1 MALLDDI
8 LAWATNELQ
17 PWQSD
22 AVRRLFQKV
31 ELDDADYGELGL
43 LLRASKGLAGDVV
56 PAVVPLTAAHLP
68 STGAGEVVLL
78 EALHSLKNVNRLAA
92 GQQLTFNPTGVTIV
106 YGDNGSGK
114 SGYSRVI
121 KSACR
126 ARVKDEKV
134 LPDARNHTLLH
145 ETPEA
150 VFTVKQGASSL
161 DVKWLDGQSAPK
173 ELASVA
179 VLDTRCARAYT
190 DQEGELIFAPWG
202 LDVVENLARVVFPK
216 LEDGIKAEQAALP
229 ASDAAFADLKA
240 GKTQVA
246 KFLGTVTHK
255 TTTAQVEAET
265 TFDEQAE
272 ARLKVVDVA
281 LAAKSPA
288 EQAKALREQATRL
301 NSLVTS
307 LKALASPLGD
317 DEVSRLAGID
327 RDLAVAVQAE
337 AAAAANLRGDFELL
351 AGTGEAAWRSM
362 FAAAQQF
369 LSAHEHVVSE
379 GKPCPLCQTSLSER
393 AANRLARFA
402 AFVSDDASSR
412 ATAQRARHCAEFDAL
427 SRVKVEPALDATTI
441 DYLRA
446 AEETWPALV
455 EPYTK
460 QLRARRDWFLK
471 AASDTHD
478 WATPPALDIGLVA
491 LPLKLAMDLDE
502 RAKALDAA
510 QDAAKRAELQQELAE
525 LNARKALTGRKE
537 ALLEWI
543 AALHKH
549 NQLAACLA
557 DLKTRPISEKAG
569 ALAGAAVT
577 KQLSTAL
584 NDEFRRL
591 GVSHLQASLST
602 RSDKGRTKLKL
613 VLDLPGFQKPELVL
627 SEGEQR
633 VIAIASF
640 FAELGVSHHRGA
652 AVFDDPVS
660 SLDHK
665 RRQHVAR
672 RLVAEGAQRQVV
684 VFTHDTVFLA
694 ELTTELERVSSPY
707 AVHHLTYSQEHAGV
721 VNEGLPW
728 SLRKTSDRFDK
739 IEKLAKKFEEGE
751 ASMDNE
757 QLEEAS
763 RRLYG
768 RLREIIERGV
778 EEVVFCGVLQRYN
791 DYVRVPN
798 IAKTVGLTLAECQPI
813 VALYERAGDVLAGHD
828 KAGAR
833 AFTAPDAADV
843 KSDIAALRK
852 ALDDI
857 RDRQKAASKVAGP
870 P

>member
-1 MALLDDI
+1 MDDI
-8 LAWATNELQ
+8 LAWATNELR

-31 ELDDADYGELGL
+31 ELDATDYAELGL
-43 LLRASKGLAGDVV
+43 LLRASRGLTGDVA
-56 PAVVPLTAAHLP
+56 PAAVPLTAAHLP
-68 STGAGEVVLL
+68 STGVGEVVLL
-78 EALHSLKNVNRLAA
+78 EALHSLKNVNRLVA
-92 GQQLTFNPTGVTIV
+92 GQQLRFNATGVTVI

-134 LPDARNHTLLH
+134 LPDARHHTLLH

-150 VFTVKQGASSL
+150 VFTVKQGGSTL

-216 LEDGIKAEQAALP
+216 LEEGIKAEQTALP
-229 ASDAAFADLKA
+229 VSDAAFADLKT

-246 KFLGTVTHK
+246 KFLGAVTHK
-255 TTTAQVEAET
+255 TTSAQVKAET
-265 TFDEQAE
+265 TLDEQAE
-272 ARLKVVDVA
+272 ARLKVIDVA

-288 EQAKALREQATRL
+288 EQAKALREQSTRL

-307 LKALASPLGD
+307 IEALARPLEI
-317 DEVSRLAGID
+317 DEIGRLAGID

-337 AAAAANLRGDFELL
+337 VAAAANLRGDFKLL
-351 AGTGEAAWRSM
+351 AGTGEGAWRNM

-369 LSAHEHVVSE
+369 LTAHEHVVVE
-379 GKPCPLCQTSLSER
+379 GKPCPLCQTALSEG
-393 AANRLARFA
+393 AADRLARFA
-402 AFVSDDASSR
+402 AFVADDASSR
-412 ATAQRARHCAEFDAL
+412 ATAQRARHRAVFDAL
-427 SRVKVEPALDATTI
+427 SHVKIEPTLDATTI

-446 AEETWPALV
+446 TEETWPALV
-455 EPYTK
+455 ERYTN
-460 QLRARRDWFLK
+460 QLRTRRDWLLK
-471 AASDTHD
+471 AAETHD
-478 WATPPALDIGLVA
+478 WATPPAVDVSPVT
-491 LPLKLAMDLDE
+491 LPRKLATDLEE

-510 QDAAKRAELQQELAE
+510 QDAAKRVELQQELAE
-525 LNARKALTGRKE
+525 LNARKALVGRKE

-549 NQLAACLA
+549 NQLTACLA

-584 NDEFRRL
+584 NDEFGKL

-672 RLVAEGAQRQVV
+672 RLVAECAQRQVV

-694 ELTTELERVSSPY
+694 ELTTELERTSSPF
-707 AVHHLTYSQEHAGV
+707 AVHHLTYSQQHVGV

-739 IEKLAKKFEEGE
+739 IEKLAKKFEEAE
-751 ASMDNE
+751 TSMDND
-757 QLEEAS
+757 QLEETS

-798 IAKTVGLTLAECQPI
+798 IAKTVGLTSAECQPI
-813 VALYERAGDVLAGHD
+813 VALYERAGDVLGGHD

-833 AFTAPDAADV
+833 AFAAPTAADV
-843 KSDIAALRK
+843 KRDIATLRK

-857 RDRQKAASKVAGP
+857 RERQKVASKALGAP
-870 P
+870 